1 MYELQIL
8 ICLMSG
14 QCMEVL
20 DLKGPYKTKEICI
33 ERAYEVSG
41 GLRREESTQ
50 PMTFAYKC
58 IKQTEA

>member
-14 QCMEVL
+14 QCMEVI

-33 ERAYEVSG
+33 ERAYEVSS
-41 GLRREESTQ
+41 GLRKEATQ
-50 PMTFAYKC
+50 PITLAYKC
-58 IKQTEA
+58 TKQVEA

>member
-1 MYELQIL
+1 MFELYVL

-14 QCMEVL
+14 QCMEVI

-33 ERAYEVSG
+33 ERAYEVSTE
-41 GLRREESTQ
+41 LRQEATQ
-50 PMTFAYKC
+50 PITFAYKC

>member
-14 QCMEVL
+14 QCMEVI
-20 DLKGPYKTKEICI
+20 DLKGPYKSKQVCI
-33 ERAYEVSG
+33 ERAQELSID
-41 GLRREESTQ
+41 LRKEATQ
-50 PMTFAYKC
+50 PITFAYKC